1 MFALRS
7 LKLAGAAILAVGAA
21 LPALA
26 AADDA
31 VLPPAVASA
40 LAKTRAELHDT
51 SDLPAPVVD
60 MLSKARDDCPAG
72 FKDDGAVQQT
82 SLTGDG
88 KPSYIMDPHKLAC
101 AGSPH
106 LFSGDGP
113 SSIELFV
120 TLPSGQ
126 VVHTGGVVALAYTI
140 QPGPDGGA
148 PIIAFETHADGER
161 AGTISFYRWD
171 GQNFNMLRR
180 QSMDIPPE

>member
-1 MFALRS
+1 
-7 LKLAGAAILAVGAA
+7 
-21 LPALA
+21 
-26 AADDA
+26 
-31 VLPPAVASA
+31 
-40 LAKTRAELHDT
+40 LHDT
-51 SDLPAPVVD
+51 SNLPTPVVD
-60 MLSKARDDCPAG
+60 MLEKAKDDCPAG

-120 TLPSGQ
+120 TLPSGK

-140 QPGPDGGA
+140 QPAPDGGA
-148 PIIAFETHADGER
+148 PIVAFETHADGER
-161 AGTISFYRWD
+161 AGTISSYRWD